1 MPKAA
6 SSSAPLTPDQAVLI
20 SESFALALPVKAQLS
35 MQVYDRFFELE
46 PATRHLFSADLAGQ
60 RAKIMR
66 ALSFTVRAMTSDAE
80 LARVAEG
87 LARSH
92 VRFHITEAQLRH
104 MAEAVLGAFRDCL
117 GPAFTP
123 AMETSWQAAF
133 DRFLPMVLAAQ
144 ARLVAEV

>member
-46 PATRHLFSADLAGQ
+46 PATRHLFSDDLAAQ

-66 ALSFTVRAMTSDAE
+66 ALSFTVRAMTTEAE

-92 VRFHITEAQLRH
+92 ARFHITEAQLRN
-104 MAEAVLGAFRDCL
+104 MARAVIAAFGDCL
-117 GPAFTP
+117 GGRFTP
-123 AMETSWQAAF
+123 AMKASWQAAF